1 MAERLVIA
9 GASLSAAHAQLVR
22 LRGEFESATARAD
35 DASESVGHPGLAQEL
50 RNVASGWNLHRKKLL
65 DTLQALE
72 GHLKGTIDTF
82 EKVDTDIANNLR
94 PESGPSGSVAPA
106 RPGPGSPTSGH
117 RDPRTHGTAP
127 EGEEVSVPPSA
138 PSSAPPSPAHA
149 HPHPQMPDHAG
160 SPDHPHADHSSHHP
174 DGFPED
180 GGKEFRPDDHL
191 RSGIRGIPESPGS
204 TSLPPYTL
212 FPIDSIPP
220 EVRDVAGRLRELV
233 SSPEFAA
240 KYPAFTAG
248 ALAGAL
254 ISLAGA
260 SGRSAGPTASAGSG
274 APISPQIRATEAIR
288 AAVADSSPAAM
299 DTGAARMSP
308 AEARAALDAKFG
320 DSGARP
326 IPSATAAA
334 LTAEHSGVR
343 GGGSA
348 ADPKAGSAM
357 WQENP
362 NAVGVVPGGDGSA
375 AGARPAGGAASDFSA
390 PSGVHRSGGAPA
402 PSLIH
407 ISEPTR
413 PY

>member
-1 MAERLVIA
+1 
-9 GASLSAAHAQLVR
+9 
-22 LRGEFESATARAD
+22 
-35 DASESVGHPGLAQEL
+35 
-50 RNVASGWNLHRKKLL
+50 
-65 DTLQALE
+65 
-72 GHLKGTIDTF
+72 
-82 EKVDTDIANNLR
+82 
-94 PESGPSGSVAPA
+94 
-106 RPGPGSPTSGH
+106 
-117 RDPRTHGTAP
+117 
-127 EGEEVSVPPSA
+127 
-138 PSSAPPSPAHA
+138 
-149 HPHPQMPDHAG
+149 MPDHAG

-402 PSLIH
+402 GGLSAGGVPSGQAAPVPPSQPADGTARSASAMPMAAAAAMGPGGPGAGGAGG
-407 ISEPTR
+407 ISAGGGRSALTDER
-413 PY
+413 LKAAKKLLAELDGKNEREAQR